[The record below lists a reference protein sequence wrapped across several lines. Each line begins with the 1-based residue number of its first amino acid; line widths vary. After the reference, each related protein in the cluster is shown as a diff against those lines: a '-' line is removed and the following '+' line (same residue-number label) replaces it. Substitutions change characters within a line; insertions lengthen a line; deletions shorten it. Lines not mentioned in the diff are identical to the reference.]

1 MFTISQW
8 MTPYIYLGHGLSGEI
23 GIPLLDT
30 DNGYHAINNG
40 TLTGNSVHDSTYNEL
55 KRRFVDL
62 LTSFQE
68 SDLTQEQKPN
78 WFN

>member
-1 MFTISQW
+1 MGIS
-8 MTPYIYLGHGLSGEI
+8 
-23 GIPLLDT
+23 LLDT

-55 KRRFVDL
+55 TKRRLVDL

-68 SDLTQEQKPN
+68 SDLTQEQKN
-78 WFN
+78 RTGSIDYLSSTGRL